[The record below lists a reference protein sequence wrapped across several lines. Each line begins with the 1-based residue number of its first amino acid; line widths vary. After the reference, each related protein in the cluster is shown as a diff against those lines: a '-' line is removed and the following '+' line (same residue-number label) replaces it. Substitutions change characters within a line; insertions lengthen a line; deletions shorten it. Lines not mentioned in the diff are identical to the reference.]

1 MLRNYFIT
9 AFRNFKNNKVYSLL
23 NIFGLGV
30 GLASCLFVFT
40 IIRYE
45 YSFDNWH
52 HKKDRIYRVVR
63 HFYGDNG
70 VVYHSGSI
78 PYPTG
83 DELVRTIPDFEK
95 VVQFHGPESEKVAFE
110 DAIGNFQVFR
120 EDKVLYTDEN
130 FFDVLDFKI
139 LKGAEGS
146 ALTEPY
152 KVYLSETTAKKYF
165 DEESPIGKTLTF
177 NSEEQLE
184 VVGIVENCPDNT
196 NLPFDIIVSLPTLRR
211 RMPEVFK
218 NNWGMTWAYST
229 YILAPKSANI
239 TQLEDKM
246 EVALEAHTDEEDKD
260 KLDIKLQPL
269 EEIHNDER
277 YGDGN
282 NYVTPSLMI
291 WAFVILGGLLLGT
304 ACLNFIN
311 LSTAQAIKRA
321 KEVGIRKTLGG
332 QKLQLIGQFL
342 SETLVIVLCAMVI
355 ALTLGQ
361 VMISRFNEFLA
372 EIDYDLGYSGEII
385 FFCALLA
392 LFVTVLA
399 GFYPSMILSGYKPV
413 EALSN
418 QISIK
423 RGSGNFKLRRVLVI
437 TQFAFTNLMLITTII
452 IASQMNYVK
461 SRDLGFSYDDV
472 VIVSFQEGQAEK
484 LKSVLGA
491 YEQQSY
497 VQNAILSYTAP
508 LSNSNWNNSYFVP
521 GEEYQDGNNSNMKF
535 GDEKYLDFYN
545 IPLVTGRLYNPE
557 AITDTTGEAVV
568 NRKLISTLGLE
579 PDEALGKHLNYGYKT
594 LKIVGVMEDF
604 HVQSLQGDLR
614 PTTVSYDPGQLKQ
627 IALQL
632 KSQPKADII
641 AGIEEVF
648 RTYYPQDLFEFKI
661 LNDEISEHYLLENL
675 LHQIIQFVAILT
687 ILLSAMGLYGL
698 VSFMANKNA
707 KTIGI
712 RKVFGAS
719 VPNILS
725 IFLKEYV
732 FLLLF
737 AFIISA
743 PAAWWLSGLWLE
755 EFAYRIDI
763 TATYFILGFA
773 LSVLIALST
782 VGYKSYQAATSNP
795 IKSLRYE

>member
-23 NIFGLGV
+23 NIIGLGV

-52 HKKDRIYRVVR
+52 EKKDRVYRVVR
-63 HFYGDNG
+63 HYYGDNG
-70 VVYHSGSI
+70 VVSHSGII

-83 DELVRTIPDFEK
+83 DELIRTVPDLEK
-95 VVQFHGPESEKVAFE
+95 VVQFHGPEDEKIALTDE
-110 DAIGNFQVFR
+110 TGNLQVFR
-120 EDKVLYTDEN
+120 ENKILYTDEN
-130 FFDVLDFKI
+130 FFDVLDFEI
-139 LKGAEGS
+139 LEGAEGS
-146 ALTEPY
+146 ILAEPY
-152 KVYLSETTAKKYF
+152 KVFLSEDIAKKYF
-165 DEESPIGKTLTF
+165 GNSSPIGQTLTF
-177 NSEEQLE
+177 NNTDQLE

-196 NLPFDIIVSLPTLRR
+196 NLPYNIIASLPTMRR
-211 RMPEVFK
+211 RMPDVFK
-218 NNWGMTWAYST
+218 DNWGMTWAYSA
-229 YILAPKSANI
+229 YILAPKSADI
-239 TQLEDKM
+239 KQIEDKM
-246 EVALEAHTDEEDKD
+246 EQALEAHSDEEDKA
-260 KLDIKLQPL
+260 KQDIKLQPL

-291 WAFVILGGLLLGT
+291 WAFVILGLLLLGT

-332 QKLQLIGQFL
+332 QKAQLIGQFL
-342 SETLVIVLCAMVI
+342 AETLVIVLCAMVI

-361 VMISRFNEFLA
+361 VMISKFNEFLA
-372 EIDYDLGYSGEII
+372 EIEYNLGYSGEII
-385 FFCALLA
+385 LFGIILA
-392 LFVTVLA
+392 LIVTFLA

-418 QISIK
+418 QINIK
-423 RGSGNFKLRRVLVI
+423 KGSGNFKLRRVLVI

-472 VIVSFQEGQAEK
+472 VLVNFPDDQAEK
-484 LKSVLGA
+484 MKTILGD
-491 YEQQSY
+491 YQKQSY
-497 VQNAILSYTAP
+497 VDDATIEYTAP
-508 LSNSNWNNSYFVP
+508 LSGSNWNNSYFEV
-521 GEEYQDGNNSNMKF
+521 GQDYQDGNNSSMKF
-535 GDEKYLDFYN
+535 GDEHFLEFYN
-545 IPLVTGRLYNPE
+545 IPMVTGRMFNPGI
-557 AITDTTGEAVV
+557 ITDTTGEAVV
-568 NRKLISTLGLE
+568 NRKLIATLGYE
-579 PDEALGKHLNYGYKT
+579 PEEALGKHVDYGYQT
-594 LKIVGVMEDF
+594 LTIVGVMENF
-604 HVQSLQGDLR
+604 HVHPLQRDLR
-614 PTTVSYDPGQLKQ
+614 PTTLSYNPGQFNQ
-627 IALQL
+627 IALKL
-632 KSQPKADII
+632 KRSPNSEILS
-641 AGIEEVF
+641 GIETIF
-648 RTYYPQDLFEFKI
+648 RDYYPEDLFEFSI
-661 LNDEISEHYLLENL
+661 LNDEINDHYLLENL
-675 LHQIIQFVAILT
+675 LHQIIQFVAVIT

-719 VPNILS
+719 VPHILG
-725 IFLKEYV
+725 IFIKEYV
-732 FLLLF
+732 FLLVF
-737 AFIISA
+737 AFALSA

-755 EFAYRIDI
+755 EFTYRIDV
-763 TATYFILGFA
+763 TYIYFFAGFL
-773 LSVLIALST
+773 LSVLIALVT

-795 IKSLRYE
+795 INSLRYE